1 MFTNCFTI
9 GGVYASGI
17 ISMIGCVSLT
27 LFCLLSVI
35 QLAMI
40 FHKDEVV
47 MKYKSC
53 VILKLVLAITTGKH
67 LL

>member
-1 MFTNCFTI
+1 MRFTS

-17 ISMIGCVSLT
+17 LSMIGCMSLAV
-27 LFCLLSVI
+27 FCLLSVI

-47 MKYKSC
+47 MKYKTC
-53 VILKLVLAITTGKH
+53 VILKLVLAITTGT
-67 LL
+67 LLL